1 MIHHEARSK
10 YSPLI
15 FVVDDDPIA
24 VCMIEGILNRN
35 GFRTSTAGDV
45 EGALDGIRKELPDLV
60 VLDVNLPDGSGFD
73 VCITIHADASTSSI
87 PILFISADNDTETKV
102 LGFEA
107 GGVDYVTKPI
117 SAPELNARVRTHL
130 QLKAAYGRLSELQA
144 ERIQRLASAQQTLM
158 PRPEGFREANFQVY
172 VRQMCSA
179 GGDFYDVISAGEDVV
194 DYLVADASGHDLA
207 ASYWT
212 AALKALAAEYANAV
226 HEPLDVV
233 RAINASLC
241 RFLPSGAFFT
251 LIYVR
256 LNHRTGRL
264 TVVDA
269 GHPPALVV
277 RAGGKES
284 IVVRQEGDVV
294 GAFSDALFGVH
305 QLTMEPQD
313 RIFLYSDSLVEARV
327 QSEEGTRRLVSACT
341 SHHALSLEEIVPA
354 VVAEMTTGIEAN
366 DDTILL
372 CIERKGQPWA

>member
-1 MIHHEARSK
+1 
-10 YSPLI
+10 
-15 FVVDDDPIA
+15 
-24 VCMIEGILNRN
+24 
-35 GFRTSTAGDV
+35 
-45 EGALDGIRKELPDLV
+45 
-60 VLDVNLPDGSGFD
+60 
-73 VCITIHADASTSSI
+73 
-87 PILFISADNDTETKV
+87 
-102 LGFEA
+102 
-107 GGVDYVTKPI
+107 
-117 SAPELNARVRTHL
+117 
-130 QLKAAYGRLSELQA
+130 
-144 ERIQRLASAQQTLM
+144 
-158 PRPEGFREANFQVY
+158 
-172 VRQMCSA
+172 
-179 GGDFYDVISAGEDVV
+179 
-194 DYLVADASGHDLA
+194 
-207 ASYWT
+207 
-212 AALKALAAEYANAV
+212 
-226 HEPLDVV
+226 
-233 RAINASLC
+233 LC